1 MVAMLMQFNP
11 ASFDWVETA
20 GIVLMLVVVGS
31 AFLFGLLRGIIVLGS
46 TCDLLLEAEREKTKI
61 AQAES
66 IQARKDLARVAD
78 EFNHNL
84 ERVLTA
90 LLNRSSDG

>member
-1 MVAMLMQFNP
+1 MVALMQFNP
-11 ASFDWVETA
+11 AQFQWVETA

-31 AFLFGLLRGIIVLGS
+31 AIIFALLKGIIVLGT
-46 TCDLLLEAEREKTKI
+46 TCDLLLEAEREKTKL

-66 IQARKDLARVAD
+66 IQARKDLARVAN

-84 ERVLTA
+84 ERILAA
-90 LLNRSSDG
+90 LLDRSPNG